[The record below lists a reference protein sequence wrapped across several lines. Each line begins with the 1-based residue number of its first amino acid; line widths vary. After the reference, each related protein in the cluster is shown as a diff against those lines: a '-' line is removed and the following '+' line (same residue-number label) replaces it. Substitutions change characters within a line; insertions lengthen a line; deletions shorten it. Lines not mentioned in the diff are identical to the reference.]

1 MVTPATSV
9 SFFRSEFNDFLYA
22 PIGADRNEM
31 PLSVL
36 SALTRLN
43 LDPWKEAA
51 ELSELPKGAARQRLA
66 ALIARLPGGR
76 WASADLGPIADR
88 LIEFLP
94 HHGLSKVS
102 LASKGHGLRGMTGA
116 AVTKILIFAAQGSL
130 PSSLQQAVNHY
141 RAAIMRTRRPSAT
154 PPHRRR
160 HRQFHDGP

>member
-51 ELSELPKGAARQRLA
+51 ELSELPEGTARQRLA
-66 ALIARLPGGR
+66 ALIAQLPGGQ
-76 WASADLGPIADR
+76 WAPPDSGAIADR
-88 LIEFLP
+88 LIELLP
-94 HHGLSKVS
+94 RHGLSKVS
-102 LASKGHGLRGMTGA
+102 LASKGHGLRGMT
-116 AVTKILIFAAQGSL
+116 VTKMAICAVLGVAALILAASRV
-130 PSSLQQAVNHY
+130 PSSRGDHADVPAFSNASPPQ
-141 RAAIMRTRRPSAT
+141 TPS
-154 PPHRRR
+154 PIP
-160 HRQFHDGP
+160 

>member
-1 MVTPATSV
+1 MVTPAISV

-76 WASADLGPIADR
+76 WASADSEAIADR
-88 LIEFLP
+88 LIELLP
-94 HHGLSKVS
+94 RHGLSKVS

-116 AVTKILIFAAQGSL
+116 AKILIFAALGVAAFIIAASREPLSRGDHADVPAFSNASPPQT
-130 PSSLQQAVNHY
+130 PSP
-141 RAAIMRTRRPSAT
+141 IP
-154 PPHRRR
+154 
-160 HRQFHDGP
+160 